1 MESDLQ
7 DLIQLKEETA
17 LINDPLFSGEAL
29 HEYKGP
35 E

>member
-1 MESDLQ
+1 MESDLE
-7 DLIQLKEETA
+7 DLIQFKETA
-17 LINDPLFSGEAL
+17 LKNDPLFSGEAL